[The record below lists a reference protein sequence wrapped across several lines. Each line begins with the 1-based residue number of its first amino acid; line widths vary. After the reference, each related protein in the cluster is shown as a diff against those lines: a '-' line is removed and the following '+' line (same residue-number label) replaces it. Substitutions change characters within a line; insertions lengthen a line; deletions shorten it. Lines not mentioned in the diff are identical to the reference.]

1 MQPLQVNARSH
12 DGRTVVR
19 LRGELDIANA
29 EDLRQKLTT
38 ARQELGEQVVLDL
51 TDLEFMDSHGLSVI
65 IHCYKAATAAGG
77 GLTLAAP
84 RPIVRR
90 TLEVTGL
97 TMRMNVTDSLDEA
110 LAEPAGATP

>member
-1 MQPLQVNARSH
+1 VQLQ
-12 DGRTVVR
+12 
-19 LRGELDIANA
+19 GELDIANA

-38 ARQELGEQVVLDL
+38 ARRELGEQVVLDL
-51 TDLEFMDSHGLSVI
+51 TNLEFMDSHGLSVI

-97 TMRMNVTDSLDEA
+97 TARMNVTDSLDQA
-110 LAEPAGATP
+110 LAEPAGAGPA